1 MSAISSAMA
10 FSEEGSV
17 PAFRRLGLT
26 SSSTLPTRL
35 GVNIRVSLG
44 ERSGLED
51 WKLQANAAADL
62 ETFNPRIPVGG
73 SQLEWGLLTDASRNQ
88 PASGTDPGR
97 DAASSPWSG
106 KEQSALL
113 LPACASVTNI
123 SQTWAQRTCVLNT
136 EGQSSF
142 YDLETAYNWE
152 KQFGC
157 L

>member
-1 MSAISSAMA
+1 MSAVSSAMA

-17 PAFRRLGLT
+17 PVFRHLGLT

-73 SQLEWGLLTDASRNQ
+73 
-88 PASGTDPGR
+88 
-97 DAASSPWSG
+97 
-106 KEQSALL
+106 
-113 LPACASVTNI
+113 
-123 SQTWAQRTCVLNT
+123 
-136 EGQSSF
+136 
-142 YDLETAYNWE
+142 
-152 KQFGC
+152 
-157 L
+157 